1 LAAFLLRDN
10 PEWTAERITAAMNDA
25 ATDSRIVP
33 LAKPVPVYFVYATA
47 MAAREGLRFF
57 PDVYG
62 HDADL
67 DRLLRNRPPPQAQ
80 LPQ

>member
-1 LAAFLLRDN
+1 MAD
-10 PEWTAERITAAMNDA
+10 DA
-25 ATDSRIVP
+25 PDARVVTLP
-33 LAKPVPVYFVYATA
+33 QAVPVYFVYATA
-47 MAAREGLRFF
+47 MASRDGLRFF

-67 DRLLRNRPPPQAQ
+67 DRLLRARRRALQ

>member
-1 LAAFLLRDN
+1 MADESTN
-10 PEWTAERITAAMNDA
+10 
-25 ATDSRIVP
+25 SRIVP

-47 MAAREGLRFF
+47 MAARDGLRFF

-67 DRLLRNRPPPQAQ
+67 DRLLRDGSPVELQ